1 MNPSRWRLDPRVTR
15 LLDDAPGE
23 RLLAW
28 GELSGGQVVACTTWA
43 LHSEATGRVAW
54 EDVVQASWADDALE
68 VTFGPATSR
77 RRVTLEF
84 DQPAQVPA
92 VVRERIEWTV
102 LATQHVD
109 LALPDGRRGSARIS
123 ARRSPRS
130 GEVAW
135 SVVFD
140 GGVDARDPAWRS
152 AADQSV
158 SDLRSSLGL

>member
-1 MNPSRWRLDPRVTR
+1 MNPSRWRLDPRVAQV
-15 LLDDAPGE
+15 LDDAPGE

-28 GELSGGQVVACTTWA
+28 GELSDGRVVVCTTWA

-68 VTFGPATSR
+68 VTLGPAAAR
-77 RRVTLEF
+77 RTVTLDF
-84 DQPAQVPA
+84 AQPAQVPA
-92 VVRERIEWTV
+92 VVRERVEWTV

-109 LALPDGRRGSARIS
+109 LTLPDGRRAGARMS

-130 GEVAW
+130 GDVAW

-140 GGVDARDPAWRS
+140 AGVDARDPAWRG
-152 AADQSV
+152 AADLAVAELQA
-158 SDLRSSLGL
+158 SLGL